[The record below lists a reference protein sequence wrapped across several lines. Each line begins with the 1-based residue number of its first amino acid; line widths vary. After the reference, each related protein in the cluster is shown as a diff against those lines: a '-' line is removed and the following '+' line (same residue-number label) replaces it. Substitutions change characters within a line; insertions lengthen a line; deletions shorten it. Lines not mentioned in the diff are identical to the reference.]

1 MKYIY
6 FIIIIFF
13 LSSCTSKTEQ
23 VSLIHD
29 YIPNNSIRLIRTEK
43 DTSLLINK
51 DEIYYMLILNRDN
64 IDDIEVDYLIKYKD
78 IDAEID
84 SEEEYILEENI
95 TIDNIEFKIN
105 NKIEIIFNNH
115 NYCIYIK
122 ELNEDDFSNCNFI
135 YLYNP
140 NNKFYITLNSDLLG
154 LIYHSYAKFN
164 YRFLNHLAT
173 VWIETYTLDKDSYM
187 TISIQDNDVK
197 VTSNKIKNK
206 TIHKR

>member
-13 LSSCTSKTEQ
+13 LSSCTIKTEP

-29 YIPNNSIRLIRTEK
+29 YIPNNSIRLIRTDK
-43 DTSLLINK
+43 DTSILINK
-51 DEIYYMLILNRDN
+51 DEIYYMLILNKDN
-64 IDDIEVDYLIKYKD
+64 MGDIEVDYLIKYKD
-78 IDAEID
+78 IDTEID
-84 SEEEYILEENI
+84 SEEEYILDEDI

-105 NKIEIIFNNH
+105 NKIEIILNNQ
-115 NYCIYIK
+115 NYCIYMK
-122 ELNEDDFSNCNFI
+122 ELNEDDFSKCNFI

-140 NNKFYITLNSDLLG
+140 DSKFYITLNSDLLG
-154 LIYHSYAKFN
+154 LIYNSYTKFN

-173 VWIETYTLDKDSYM
+173 VWIETYTIDRESYL
-187 TISIQDNDVK
+187 TISIEENNIN

-206 TIHKR
+206 TIHKK